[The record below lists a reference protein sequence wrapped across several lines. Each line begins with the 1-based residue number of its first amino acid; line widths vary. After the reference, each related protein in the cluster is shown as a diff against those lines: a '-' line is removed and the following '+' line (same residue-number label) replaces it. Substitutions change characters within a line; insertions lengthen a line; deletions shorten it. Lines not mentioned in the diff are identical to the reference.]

1 MLKSEALTE
10 DAVRGALR
18 SVSDPEIPVLSIVDL
33 GLVEEVRILGE
44 RVEVDLLP
52 TFTGCPALGFIAQAA
67 EERLLRIP
75 GVREAKVSFTFDP
88 AWSTDRISP
97 AGKLALQS
105 FGIAPPG
112 GVPACPYC
120 GSHKTR
126 IDASFGPTRCRSVY
140 YCDACQNPFERM
152 KAL

>member
-1 MLKSEALTE
+1 MDTLTE
-10 DAVRGALR
+10 AVVRDALR

-52 TFTGCPALGFIAQAA
+52 TFTGCPALGFISKAA

-75 GVREAKVSFTFDP
+75 GVSEAKVSYRLDP

-97 AGKLALQS
+97 AGMLALRS

-112 GVPACPYC
+112 VAPACPYC
-120 GSHKTR
+120 GSQKTR
-126 IDASFGPTRCRSVY
+126 VDSAFGPTRCRSVY